1 MVHPFFKKWVADE
14 NLVVK
19 GQEKGFQLA
28 AFICTDAEEIGIV
41 MVQNLINGAES
52 SVMHVGLCIAY
63 VSQAGHLEPV
73 EVADIS
79 GNNIPA

>member
-1 MVHPFFKKWVADE
+1 MVHPFIKKRVADE

-28 AFICTDAEEIGIV
+28 ALICTDAEEIGIV
-41 MVQNLINGAES
+41 MVQHLINGAES
-52 SVMHVGLCIAY
+52 SVMHVGLRIAY
-63 VSQAGHLEPV
+63 VSKAWHLEPV

-79 GNNIPA
+79 GNDIPA

>member
-1 MVHPFFKKWVADE
+1 MVHPFIKNRVADE

-19 GQEKGFQLA
+19 GQEKGLQLA
-28 AFICTDAEEIGIV
+28 ALICTDAEEIGIV

-52 SVMHVGLCIAY
+52 AVMHIGLCIAN

-73 EVADIS
+73 EVTDIS

>member
-1 MVHPFFKKWVADE
+1 MAHSFFKKRIANE

-19 GQEKGFQLA
+19 RQEKGLQFDALVCA
-28 AFICTDAEEIGIV
+28 DAEEVGIV
-41 MVQNLINGAES
+41 MVQYPINRTEP
-52 SVMHVGLCIAY
+52 SVMHIGLGIAK

-79 GNNIPA
+79 GNNIPT